1 MKLHKHLVEKPW
13 GRNDVPPAFG
23 DIAGR
28 NIGEVWYETTAN
40 DALPILVKWLFT
52 SEKLSI
58 QVHPNDVQAQ
68 ERGLAS
74 GKEECWFVVSAEPGA
89 VLGIG
94 TQSALNADALR
105 GAALSGEVEMLMD
118 WKPVSAGDYYYIPA
132 GTVHAIGAGITLVEV
147 QQYADVTYRLFD
159 YGRPRD
165 LHLNDGVAVSV
176 AAPYADLRSGRSV
189 GGQQLVNGPYFQL
202 WYIDDIMQLALLPD
216 TGPFLVIPLAGDV
229 SSGTEHARVGDC
241 VLIDAIRHL
250 ALSNDARLLA
260 VSWRVCCG
268 KNGLENVQASKK

>member
-13 GRNDVPPAFG
+13 GRNDVPRAFG
-23 DIAGR
+23 DVVGR

-94 TQSALNADALR
+94 TQSALSADALR

-165 LHLNDGVAVSV
+165 LHLDDGVAVSV

-189 GGQQLVNGPYFQL
+189 GGQQLVNGPFFQL

-216 TGPFLVIPLAGDV
+216 TGPILVIPLAGDV
-229 SSGTEHARVGDC
+229 SSGAEYAYVGDC
-241 VLIDAIRHL
+241 LLIDAIRHL
-250 ALSNDARLLA
+250 ALSNNARLLA
-260 VSWRVCCG
+260 VSWPVCCG
-268 KNGLENVQASKK
+268 KNGLETVRASKE